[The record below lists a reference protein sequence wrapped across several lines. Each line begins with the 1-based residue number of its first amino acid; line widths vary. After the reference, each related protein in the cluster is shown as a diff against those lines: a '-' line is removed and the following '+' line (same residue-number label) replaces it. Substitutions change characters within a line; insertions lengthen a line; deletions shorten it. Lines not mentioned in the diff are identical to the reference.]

1 MTSAELRLARQ
12 ERWAGWLKGEASAA
26 GLRTLIEN
34 AGWLPAAANPE
45 AWPSLEAWQTASTV
59 AAATARGW
67 LAQLAGER
75 EIAEVRLWPSGPYF
89 VTGEM
94 LADVCAWRGDR
105 NPARDYRQ
113 DVAKGRLSP
122 LAGEIYSILERGA
135 QTPQRLRDEL
145 GAQRTSLPAV
155 SRALNELAGTL
166 RAVRIAFDEDEPVWQ
181 ALHLAYPKAT
191 RTGLQRSRRS
201 AAATMVAHYLQVAIV
216 AEAGEIA
223 QFLSPV
229 MNRTATETAL
239 HALATARQIEA
250 DSLDG
255 RPAFRGR

>member
-1 MTSAELRLARQ
+1 MTSAELRQARQ

-26 GLRTLIEN
+26 GLRALIEN
-34 AGWLPAAANPE
+34 AGWLPPAANAE
-45 AWPSLEAWQTASTV
+45 AWPSLEAWRTASTV
-59 AAATARGW
+59 AAEAARGW

-94 LADVCAWRGDR
+94 LADLCAWRGDR
-105 NPARDYRQ
+105 NPARDYQQ

-135 QTPQRLRDEL
+135 LTPQRVRDEL

-155 SRALNELAGTL
+155 VRGLNELAGTL
-166 RAVRIAFDEDEPVWQ
+166 RAVRIVFDEDEPVWQ
-181 ALHLAYPKAT
+181 ALHLAYPKVA
-191 RTGLQRSRRS
+191 RAGLQRSRRS

-229 MNRTATETAL
+229 MNRAATETAL